1 MARTPNK
8 VRSAQNAHAMP
19 VEERRRTMHRLQTN
33 QTSPVRRLSIQT
45 HEMQSPPRQEHPHA
59 LARARLVARRRS
71 PLVSSRMRQWQ
82 QFINAVHN
90 NAISN
95 EPNQPNQPV
104 DDFIDAPVVLV
115 EPVDAPNS
123 PSSVLDAPI
132 DFVEIA

>member
-45 HEMQSPPRQEHPHA
+45 HEMQSPPRQEHRDA

-82 QFINAVHN
+82 QFINAVH
-90 NAISN
+90 
-95 EPNQPNQPV
+95 NQPNQPV

>member
-1 MARTPNK
+1 MTRTPNK

-19 VEERRRTMHRLQTN
+19 VEERR
-33 QTSPVRRLSIQT
+33 SPVRRLSIRT
-45 HEMQSPPRQEHPHA
+45 YEMQSPPRQEHAHA

-71 PLVSSRMRQWQ
+71 PLVSSRMRHWQ
-82 QFINAVHN
+82 QFINAVYN

-95 EPNQPNQPV
+95 EPNEPD

-115 EPVDAPNS
+115 ELADAPNS
-123 PSSVLDAPI
+123 PSSVVDAPV